1 MLTFWPVIL
10 SKRFVPVSLVVMRNS
25 REKRSI
31 FRCSCPI
38 QLNCYM
44 KRAVQLQEQIQGNSG
59 KALRSSFYLTR
70 FGKDG
75 RVKFAIRSAHSR
87 RQASG
92 SRAYGPVY
100 GSRFRVHVDRAA
112 RGHYH
117 HRYPRVNVDR
127 AIDGRQGRCPVEAMT
142 WAVNRH
148 YNPWPGDCQ

>member
-1 MLTFWPVIL
+1 MRPVWPVIL

-44 KRAVQLQEQIQGNSG
+44 KRAVQLQEQIQGDSG

-100 GSRFRVHVDRAA
+100 GSGVMLTELLL
-112 RGHYH
+112 GITII
-117 HRYPRVNVDR
+117 
-127 AIDGRQGRCPVEAMT
+127 AILVSMLIVPSMDAKGVAPLRQ
-142 WAVNRH
+142 
-148 YNPWPGDCQ
+148 

>member
-25 REKRSI
+25 REKHSI
-31 FRCSCPI
+31 FRICCPH
-38 QLNCYM
+38 QLKWYM
-44 KRAVQLQEQIQGNSG
+44 KFTVQLQEQIQENSG
-59 KALRSSFYLTR
+59 KVLRASFNLTR

-75 RVKFAIRSAHSR
+75 RVKFAMHSAHSR

-100 GSRFRVHVDRAA
+100 GSRLRAHVDRAA
-112 RGHYH
+112 RGHCD
-117 HRYPRVNVDR
+117 HRYARVNVDR
-127 AIDGRQGRCPVEAMT
+127 AIDERQGRCSVEAMT

-148 YNPWPGDCQ
+148 FNP

>member
-10 SKRFVPVSLVVMRNS
+10 SKRFVPVSLVVMRHS

-100 GSRFRVHVDRAA
+100 GSAVMLTELLL
-112 RGHYH
+112 GITII
-117 HRYPRVNVDR
+117 
-127 AIDGRQGRCPVEAMT
+127 AILVSMLIVPSMDAKGVAPLRQ
-142 WAVNRH
+142 
-148 YNPWPGDCQ
+148 